1 MTTVKSQRQFDSKN
15 RSWAAFGAAAILFFT
30 LCIWGGFSGSIGEN
44 SLLLPISILCDD
56 SFTIP
61 SGRFIFLFSM
71 TWIVGLVMLLLFPR
85 KLSAKKSGL
94 LIIGLALV
102 FRLAL
107 LAQDPS
113 DDINRYL
120 WEGRMLQ
127 EGISPYHY
135 APDDPHL
142 AGLAKNDPFHARIN
156 HPDLPAV
163 YPPFILYIFSFL
175 TSISYSPL
183 IIKIVVIIFDMGTIG
198 FLLPLLDHR
207 HLDRRWSILYA
218 FNPVALYAFSG
229 QGHFDVI
236 QIFFLM
242 GAICFFDRKLWYWMF
257 LFIGLAIQSKYVAA
271 VTLPFFITR
280 SNFKYIWVMAASV
293 ILPYL
298 PLINIQWR
306 QLFFS
311 LMTFGNEFAFN
322 GSIHGLLRAA
332 LGGIP
337 PATYICKIVLFLFL
351 LPGFYFFHPD
361 ISHRFGSD
369 PVSGCFYS
377 LGAVLLLSPTIHFW
391 YLSWIIPFIVLRP
404 STSWTVLCLT
414 ISGYFVSNGISLNTG
429 EWRLPV
435 WVQIVEWAPFY
446 VFFMAEMF
454 IFFRRIRLSAD
465 QRIPRSVSVVIPTRN
480 EAKNISACINAIMKD
495 KSVKEVIVV
504 DGAST
509 DRTAVLAES
518 SGGKVIKHSA
528 LPENGGGR
536 GGQVYVGIKAATG
549 DVIAVVHA
557 DTIVTAPTFTKILNV
572 LAKNPMIAGGAV
584 GGIFI
589 DSDWRM
595 RLIEFANDLRVVF
608 MGISFGDQV
617 QFFRRKPVLERN
629 LFPAIP
635 LMEDVELSL
644 RLNKLGRQA
653 YLFGNALISA
663 RRWQT
668 LGFRNSISVIY
679 RVASYL
685 WQRIWRKPDT
695 LGMYRSYYN
704 PYERKCSM
712 ECPLIKD
719 T

>member
-1 MTTVKSQRQFDSKN
+1 MTTVKSHQQFSPKHP
-15 RSWAAFGAAAILFFT
+15 SWAPFGAAAILFCA
-30 LCIWGGFSGSIGEN
+30 LCLWGGFSGPIGEH
-44 SLLLPISILCDD
+44 SLHLPRNIPLEDG

-61 SGRFIFLFSM
+61 SGKFILLFST
-71 TWIVGLVMLLLFPR
+71 TWIVGLILLLVFPR
-85 KLSAKKSGL
+85 KMSAKKSGL
-94 LIIGLALV
+94 LILGLALM
-102 FRLAL
+102 FRLSL

-127 EGISPYHY
+127 EGINPYHF
-135 APDDPHL
+135 APDDPYL
-142 AGLAKNDPFHARIN
+142 AGFAKNDPFHARIN
-156 HPDLPAV
+156 HPDMPAV

-175 TSISYSPL
+175 ISINYSPL
-183 IIKIVVIIFDMGTIG
+183 IIKIVMIIFDMGTIRC
-198 FLLPLLDHR
+198 LLLLLDHR

-218 FNPVALYAFSG
+218 FNPVILYAFAG

-236 QIFFLM
+236 QNFFLI
-242 GAICFFDRKLWYWMF
+242 GAICFFDRKLWGWMF
-257 LFIGLAIQSKYVAA
+257 LFIGLAIQSKYVAV
-271 VTLPFFITR
+271 VTVPYFITR
-280 SNFKYIWVMAASV
+280 SNFKYIWVTAVSV

-332 LGGIP
+332 LGGIS
-337 PATYICKIVLFLFL
+337 PATYICKIL
-351 LPGFYFFHPD
+351 LILLLLLSFYLFHPARNY
-361 ISHRFGSD
+361 RFKGD
-369 PVSGCFYS
+369 PISGCFYAM
-377 LGAVLLLSPTIHFW
+377 GAVLLLAPTVHFW
-391 YLSWIIPFIVLRP
+391 YLSWVVPFIVLRP
-404 STSWTVLCLT
+404 STSWIVLCMT

-435 WVQIVEWAPFY
+435 WVQILEWAPFY
-446 VFFMAEMF
+446 VLFIVETVVFFQ
-454 IFFRRIRLSAD
+454 RIRKPVWQSV
-465 QRIPRSVSVVIPTRN
+465 PKSVSVVIPTRN
-480 EAKNISACINAIMKD
+480 EAKNIGDCIDAIIKD

-509 DRTAVLAES
+509 DQTADLAES

-528 LPENGGGR
+528 LPENSGGR
-536 GGQVYVGIKAATG
+536 GGQIYAGIKAATG

-557 DTIVTAPTFTKILNV
+557 DTVVTTPTFTNMLNL
-572 LAKNPMIAGGAV
+572 LAQNPIIAGGAV
-584 GGIFI
+584 GGIFNV
-589 DSDWRM
+589 SGWRM
-595 RLIEFANDLRVVF
+595 RLIEFLNDFRFVF

-617 QFFRRKPVLERN
+617 QFFRRIPVLERD
-629 LFPAIP
+629 LFPDIP

-663 RRWQT
+663 RRWQA

-685 WQRIWRKPDT
+685 WQRIWRQPDT
-695 LGMYRSYYN
+695 MAMYRNYY
-704 PYERKCSM
+704 R
-712 ECPLIKD
+712 
-719 T
+719 